1 MDIGASARKHDVL
14 DADILHVVG
23 NPLAVFPITGSG
35 GDEAEMHVGFNR
47 AATAVLEVLVIF
59 GASDE
64 PLIVHADTARA
75 TYLRRL
81 P

>member
-1 MDIGASARKHDVL
+1 MNMRASARKHGVP
-14 DADILHVVG
+14 DADILHVVEH
-23 NPLAVFPITGSG
+23 PLAVFPITGSAG
-35 GDEAEMHVGFNR
+35 NEAEMHVGFNR
-47 AATAVLEVLVIF
+47 DATSVLEVLVVY
-59 GASDE
+59 GTSDE